1 MSDVDEPDMSRF
13 PLGTVEQNGE
23 DYELVFERE
32 YPFPIETI
40 WAAITDPAMTRLWWA
55 ESEIDLA
62 DGGRFNLRW
71 LNGEDGGA
79 LPWSAG
85 EIVALRAGEH
95 IELTNSDHGILQFTL
110 QANGRGTDLTFANM
124 ASPPEQRF
132 VTMSL
137 AGWHVHLDHLQHV
150 LEGGVIDW
158 ENWYADYGPAW
169 AELHSIYQDVTGL
182 E

>member
-1 MSDVDEPDMSRF
+1 MSDVTEPDMSRF
-13 PLGTVEQNGE
+13 PLGSVEQVGD

-32 YPFPIETI
+32 YSYPVETI

-55 ESEIDLA
+55 ESEIDLV

-71 LNGEDGGA
+71 LNGADGES
-79 LPWSAG
+79 LPWSSGA
-85 EIVALRAGEH
+85 IAALRLGEH
-95 IELTNSDHGILQFTL
+95 IGLSNSDHGILQFTL
-110 QANGRGTDLTFANM
+110 APNGRGTSLTFVNLV
-124 ASPPEQRF
+124 SPPEGRF

-137 AGWHVHLDHLQHV
+137 AGWHVHLDHLQEV
-150 LEGGVIDW
+150 LDGGVIDW
-158 ENWYADYGPAW
+158 STWYAEYGPAW

>member
-1 MSDVDEPDMSRF
+1 MSDVTEPDMSRF
-13 PLGTVEQNGE
+13 PLGSVEQVGD

-32 YPFPIETI
+32 YSYPVETI

-55 ESEIDLA
+55 ESEIDLV

-71 LNGEDGGA
+71 LNGADGES
-79 LPWSAG
+79 LPWSSGA
-85 EIVALRAGEH
+85 IAALRLVEH
-95 IELTNSDHGILQFTL
+95 IGLSNSDHGILQFTL
-110 QANGRGTDLTFANM
+110 APNGRGTSLTFVNLV
-124 ASPPEQRF
+124 SPPEGRF

-137 AGWHVHLDHLQHV
+137 AGWHVHLDHLQEV
-150 LEGGVIDW
+150 LDGGVIDW
-158 ENWYADYGPAW
+158 STWYAEYGPAW